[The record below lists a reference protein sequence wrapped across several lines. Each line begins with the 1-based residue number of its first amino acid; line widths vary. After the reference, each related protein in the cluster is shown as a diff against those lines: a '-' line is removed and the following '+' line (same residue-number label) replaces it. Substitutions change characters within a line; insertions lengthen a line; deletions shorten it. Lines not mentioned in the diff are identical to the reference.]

1 MWLYCTQGTNDA
13 KAMFVLYFY
22 DRAFHR
28 HNAGHDIDDPLWVN
42 DNFILEVFI
51 AKILHTS

>member
-1 MWLYCTQGTNDA
+1 
-13 KAMFVLYFY
+13 MFVLYFY